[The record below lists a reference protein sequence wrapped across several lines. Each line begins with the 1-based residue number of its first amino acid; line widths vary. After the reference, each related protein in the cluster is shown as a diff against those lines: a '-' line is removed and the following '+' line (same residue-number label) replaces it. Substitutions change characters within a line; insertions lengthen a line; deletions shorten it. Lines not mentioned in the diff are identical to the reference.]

1 MFQNKF
7 LFNQSSVSLEII
19 GLPDYSNNENK
30 DYISIISQWKLM
42 IIDKPVIEGNLEHLK
57 SIMKAFYSYSISL
70 LNDENPRYESNL
82 IDITSENFYTHILL
96 LKSSK
101 PKVKPLNI
109 RIGNS
114 VLADTINCF
123 DQLGSSNKVK
133 NIYQKGKLSKNKKP
147 SNFKNKNYLSLL
159 DKKNIFN
166 FLLPP
171 LFSLCSI
178 FLVSTALIYVY
189 DGNDNSSLINTKNKL
204 ISIKSSNKLL

>member
-1 MFQNKF
+1 MLQNKF

-42 IIDKPVIEGNLEHLK
+42 IIDKPVIEGNLDHLK
-57 SIMKAFYSYSISL
+57 SIMKAFYSYSFSL

-82 IDITSENFYTHILL
+82 IDIIPENFYTHILL

-101 PKVKPLNI
+101 PEVKPLNI

-123 DQLGSSNKVK
+123 DQLCSSNKVK
-133 NIYQKGKLSKNKKP
+133 NIYQKKFK
-147 SNFKNKNYLSLL
+147 NFKNKNYLSLL
-159 DKKNIFN
+159 DKKIIFN

-189 DGNDNSSLINTKNKL
+189 DGNDNNSLINTKNKL

>member
-1 MFQNKF
+1 MLQNKF

-42 IIDKPVIEGNLEHLK
+42 IIDKPVIEGNLDHLK

-82 IDITSENFYTHILL
+82 IDITPENFYTHILL

-101 PKVKPLNI
+101 PEVKPLNI

-123 DQLGSSNKVK
+123 DQLCSSNKVK
-133 NIYQKGKLSKNKKP
+133 NIYQKKFK
-147 SNFKNKNYLSLL
+147 NFKNKNYLSLL

-171 LFSLCSI
+171 LISLCSI

-189 DGNDNSSLINTKNKL
+189 DGNDNNSLINTKNKL

>member
-1 MFQNKF
+1 MLQNKF

-42 IIDKPVIEGNLEHLK
+42 IIDKPVIEGNLDHLK

-82 IDITSENFYTHILL
+82 IDITPENFYTHILL

-101 PKVKPLNI
+101 PEVKPLNI

-123 DQLGSSNKVK
+123 DQLCSSNKVK
-133 NIYQKGKLSKNKKP
+133 NIYQKKFK
-147 SNFKNKNYLSLL
+147 NFKNKNYLSLL

-171 LFSLCSI
+171 LISLCSI

-189 DGNDNSSLINTKNKL
+189 DRNDNNSLLNTKNKL

>member
-1 MFQNKF
+1 MLQNKF

-42 IIDKPVIEGNLEHLK
+42 IIDKPVIEGNLDHLK

-70 LNDENPRYESNL
+70 LNDVNPRYESNL
-82 IDITSENFYTHILL
+82 IDITPENFYTHILL

-101 PKVKPLNI
+101 PEVKPLNI

-123 DQLGSSNKVK
+123 DQLCSSNKVK
-133 NIYQKGKLSKNKKP
+133 NIYQKKFK
-147 SNFKNKNYLSLL
+147 NFKNKNYLSLL

-189 DGNDNSSLINTKNKL
+189 DGNDNNSLINTKNKL

>member
-19 GLPDYSNNENK
+19 GLPDYSKNENN

-42 IIDKPVIEGNLEHLK
+42 IIDKPVIEGNLDHLK
-57 SIMKAFYSYSISL
+57 SIMTAFYSYSISL

-82 IDITSENFYTHILL
+82 IDITPENFYTHILL
-96 LKSSK
+96 LKSTK
-101 PKVKPLNI
+101 PEVKPLNI

-114 VLADTINCF
+114 VLADAINCF

-133 NIYQKGKLSKNKKP
+133 NIYQKEFT
-147 SNFKNKNYLSLL
+147 NFKNKNYLSLL

-189 DGNDNSSLINTKNKL
+189 DRNDNSALLNTKNKL
-204 ISIKSSNKLL
+204 ISIKSSMKLI

>member
-1 MFQNKF
+1 MLQNKF

-30 DYISIISQWKLM
+30 DFISIISQWKLM

-82 IDITSENFYTHILL
+82 IDITPENFYTHILL

-101 PKVKPLNI
+101 PEVKPLNI

-123 DQLGSSNKVK
+123 DQLCSSNKVK
-133 NIYQKGKLSKNKKP
+133 NIYQKEFT
-147 SNFKNKNYLSLL
+147 NFKNKNYLSLL

-171 LFSLCSI
+171 VFSICSI

>member
-1 MFQNKF
+1 MLQNKF

-101 PKVKPLNI
+101 PEVNPLTI

-133 NIYQKGKLSKNKKP
+133 NIYQKEFT
-147 SNFKNKNYLSLL
+147 NFKNKNYLSLL

-178 FLVSTALIYVY
+178 FLVSSALIYVY

-204 ISIKSSNKLL
+204 ISIKSSDKLL

>member
-1 MFQNKF
+1 MLQNKF

-30 DYISIISQWKLM
+30 DHISIISQWKLM

-57 SIMKAFYSYSISL
+57 SIMKAFYTYSISL

-82 IDITSENFYTHILL
+82 IDITSENFCTHILL

-101 PKVKPLNI
+101 PDVNPLNI

-123 DQLGSSNKVK
+123 DQLCSSNKVK
-133 NIYQKGKLSKNKKP
+133 NIYQKEFT
-147 SNFKNKNYLSLL
+147 NFKNKNYLNLL

-171 LFSLCSI
+171 LVSLCSI

-189 DGNDNSSLINTKNKL
+189 DGNDNSSLINTKK
-204 ISIKSSNKLL
+204 

>member
-1 MFQNKF
+1 MLQNKF

-30 DYISIISQWKLM
+30 DTISIISQWKLM

-57 SIMKAFYSYSISL
+57 SIMKAFYSYSNSL

-101 PKVKPLNI
+101 PEVKPLNI

-133 NIYQKGKLSKNKKP
+133 NIYQKEFT
-147 SNFKNKNYLSLL
+147 NFKNKNYLSLL

-178 FLVSTALIYVY
+178 FLVSTALIYVC

>member
-1 MFQNKF
+1 MLQNKF

-42 IIDKPVIEGNLEHLK
+42 IIDKPVVEGNLEHLK

-82 IDITSENFYTHILL
+82 IDITPANFYTHILL

-101 PKVKPLNI
+101 PEVKPLNI

-123 DQLGSSNKVK
+123 DQLCSSNKVK
-133 NIYQKGKLSKNKKP
+133 NIYQKKFK
-147 SNFKNKNYLSLL
+147 NFKNKSYLSLL

-189 DGNDNSSLINTKNKL
+189 DGNDNNSLINNKNKL
-204 ISIKSSNKLL
+204 ISIKSSNKLP

>member
-1 MFQNKF
+1 MLQNKF

-42 IIDKPVIEGNLEHLK
+42 IIDKPVVEGNLEHLK
-57 SIMKAFYSYSISL
+57 SIMKAFYSYSNSL
-70 LNDENPRYESNL
+70 LNDENPRYESSL

-101 PKVKPLNI
+101 PEVKPLNI

-114 VLADTINCF
+114 VLADLINCF
-123 DQLGSSNKVK
+123 DQLFSSNKVK
-133 NIYQKGKLSKNKKP
+133 NIYQKEFT
-147 SNFKNKNYLSLL
+147 NFKNKNYLSLL

-178 FLVSTALIYVY
+178 FLVSSALIYVD
-189 DGNDNSSLINTKNKL
+189 DGNDNSSLINTKK
-204 ISIKSSNKLL
+204 

>member
-1 MFQNKF
+1 MLQNKF

-30 DYISIISQWKLM
+30 DFISIISQWKLM

-70 LNDENPRYESNL
+70 LNDENPKYESNL

-101 PKVKPLNI
+101 PEVKPLNI
-109 RIGNS
+109 RIGKS

-123 DQLGSSNKVK
+123 DQLGCSNKVK
-133 NIYQKGKLSKNKKP
+133 NIYQKEFT
-147 SNFKNKNYLSLL
+147 NFKNKKYLSLL

-166 FLLPP
+166 FLVPP

-178 FLVSTALIYVY
+178 FIVSTALIYVY

>member
-1 MFQNKF
+1 MLQNKF

-42 IIDKPVIEGNLEHLK
+42 IIDKPVIEGNLDHLK

-82 IDITSENFYTHILL
+82 IDITPENFYTHILL

-101 PKVKPLNI
+101 PEVKPLNI

-123 DQLGSSNKVK
+123 DQLCSSNKVK
-133 NIYQKGKLSKNKKP
+133 NIYQKEFT
-147 SNFKNKNYLSLL
+147 NFKNKNYLSLF

>member
-1 MFQNKF
+1 MLQNKF

-42 IIDKPVIEGNLEHLK
+42 IIDKPVIEGNLDHLK

-82 IDITSENFYTHILL
+82 IDISPENFYTHILL

-101 PKVKPLNI
+101 PEVKPLNI

-123 DQLGSSNKVK
+123 DQLCSSNKVK
-133 NIYQKGKLSKNKKP
+133 NIYQKKFK
-147 SNFKNKNYLSLL
+147 NFKNKNYLSLL

-189 DGNDNSSLINTKNKL
+189 DGNDNNSLINTKNKL

>member
-1 MFQNKF
+1 MLQNKF

-30 DYISIISQWKLM
+30 DNISIISQWKLM
-42 IIDKPVIEGNLEHLK
+42 IIDKPVIEGNFEHLRL
-57 SIMKAFYSYSISL
+57 IIKAFYSYSSSL
-70 LNDENPRYESNL
+70 LNDEIALYESTL
-82 IDITSENFYTHILL
+82 IDIKPENFYTHVLL

-101 PKVKPLNI
+101 PDVDPLNI

-114 VLADTINCF
+114 VLVDIINCF

-133 NIYQKGKLSKNKKP
+133 KIYSKE
-147 SNFKNKNYLSLL
+147 FKSLKSKNYLNLI
-159 DKKNIFN
+159 DKKNISN

-171 LFSLCSI
+171 LISLCSI
-178 FLVSTALIYVY
+178 FLVSTAFIFVY
-189 DGNDNSSLINTKNKL
+189 EGNDNSSLINTKNKL

>member
-1 MFQNKF
+1 MLQNKF

-42 IIDKPVIEGNLEHLK
+42 IIDKPVLEGNLEHLK
-57 SIMKAFYSYSISL
+57 SIMKAFYSYSNSL
-70 LNDENPRYESNL
+70 LNDENPRYKSNL

-101 PKVKPLNI
+101 PEVKPLNI

-114 VLADTINCF
+114 DLADIINCF
-123 DQLGSSNKVK
+123 DQLCSSIKVK
-133 NIYQKGKLSKNKKP
+133 NIYQKEFT
-147 SNFKNKNYLSLL
+147 NFKNKNYLSLL

-204 ISIKSSNKLL
+204 ISIKSSNKLV